1 MKTVFT
7 DRTAKVIAEIRTITP
22 IADVDAEAIKK
33 ILQAEFKDCYN
44 TGYDAGYDELC
55 WESYADGKSNAYD
68 KGYDEGYYQGYSD
81 RRSA

>member
-7 DRTAKVIAEIRTITP
+7 DRITKIIEEMRTVACIDKIDEEVIFE
-22 IADVDAEAIKK
+22 

>member
-1 MKTVFT
+1 MKF
-7 DRTAKVIAEIRTITP
+7 DFMERTAKVIAEIRTRTCIDKIDT
-22 IADVDAEAIKK
+22 EGLFE

-68 KGYDEGYYQGYSD
+68 EGYDEGYYQGYSD

>member
-7 DRTAKVIAEIRTITP
+7 DRAAKIIEEIRTRTSIDK
-22 IADVDAEAIKK
+22 IDEEVIFE

-44 TGYDAGYDELC
+44 TGYDELC